1 MDLTGDRR
9 LILHHAVLNRV
20 LLDED
25 DARRVMQH
33 LADLWGYDVV
43 LKEVEAASGVVLRE
57 HVASARRTF
66 F

>member
-1 MDLTGDRR
+1 
-9 LILHHAVLNRV
+9 
-20 LLDED
+20 
-25 DARRVMQH
+25 MQH

>member
-1 MDLTGDRR
+1 
-9 LILHHAVLNRV
+9 
-20 LLDED
+20 
-25 DARRVMQH
+25 
-33 LADLWGYDVV
+33 